1 MNSKNFNAYWEAV
14 TKRCLDRSTGRE
26 LITP

>member
-14 TKRCLDRSTGRE
+14 TKRCLDRSTGR
-26 LITP
+26 